1 MKEFGTCPLVQ
12 CSGQPVL
19 PVGSK
24 DEIGADTVKIF
35 CPKCQCVYHPPP
47 VRARSNNHI
56 SSGGGVSGGVDG
68 ASFGTTFPHLFL
80 MTFSNLVPDP
90 LPQDSAYIPRVFG
103 FRVHQSARQQNSMN
117 SASSPTQ
124 ILSSRRL
131 YVADGDE
138 SKRNGTDKDEAKGGD
153 IDTLT
158 PAQQC
163 EVGEGKERIRS
174 KGANKPFSR
183 AEDEVIKQENERP
196 KRKPESIEGGK
207 KPVFE
212 VSNGIIEGSLK
223 RRKRQENAEA

>member
-1 MKEFGTCPLVQ
+1 M
-12 CSGQPVL
+12 L

-47 VRARSNNHI
+47 VRARSNGHL
-56 SSGGGVSGGVDG
+56 SSGVGVSGGVDG

-103 FRVHQSARQQNSMN
+103 FRVHQSAREQNSTN
-117 SASSPTQ
+117 PTSSPTQ
-124 ILSSRRL
+124 ILSSRRV
-131 YVADGDE
+131 YVADVDE
-138 SKRNGTDKDEAKGGD
+138 SKRNGTDKDDKKGGD
-153 IDTLT
+153 VDTLR
-158 PAQQC
+158 PAQQG

-174 KGANKPFSR
+174 KSANKRFSR
-183 AEDEVIKQENERP
+183 GVDDVIKQENERP
-196 KRKPESIEGGK
+196 KRRPESTEAVK

-212 VSNGIIEGSLK
+212 DNNGIVEGSLK
-223 RRKRQENAEA
+223 RMKREDNADV